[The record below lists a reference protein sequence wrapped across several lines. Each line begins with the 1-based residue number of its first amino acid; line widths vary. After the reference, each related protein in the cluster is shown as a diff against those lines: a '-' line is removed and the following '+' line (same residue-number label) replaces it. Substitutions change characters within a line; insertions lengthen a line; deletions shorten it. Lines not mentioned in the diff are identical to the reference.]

1 MMMMMIK
8 DHNIHNNMIMWQS
21 QYIHAFI
28 RKTVHS
34 IMLYNGDAVMHN
46 IPYTNV
52 LTVSHISHP
61 TDIPGSEG
69 SVKLSSNTKHC
80 G

>member
-1 MMMMMIK
+1 
-8 DHNIHNNMIMWQS
+8 MIMWQS
-21 QYIHAFI
+21 QYIHAFM

-52 LTVSHISHP
+52 LTVFHISHP
-61 TDIPGSEG
+61 THIPVPEG
-69 SVKLSSNTKHC
+69 SVEFMSIQKHC